1 MNYEIK
7 PATENDIPRL
17 IDYKLKNIMMYAD
30 KLSDEELNK
39 INKYVKTHIPMQLE
53 DYKIINVKNNIVGCV
68 LVISNVDGL
77 LLDEIYLEG
86 NYRNKGIGTDI
97 IKKIILNHNSIY
109 LWVYKLNKKAI
120 SLYKKLGFKIIKET
134 ETRYYMKYVR
144 KS

>member
-53 DYKIINVKNNIVGCV
+53 DYKMINVKNNIVGCV